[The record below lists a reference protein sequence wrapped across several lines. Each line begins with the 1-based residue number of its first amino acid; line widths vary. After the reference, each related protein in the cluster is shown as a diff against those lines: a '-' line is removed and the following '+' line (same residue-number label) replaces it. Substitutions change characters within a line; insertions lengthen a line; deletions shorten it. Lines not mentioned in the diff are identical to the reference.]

1 MSHAL
6 AAGNGNFLIP
16 NMTFVVELA
25 AFIIVL
31 GVLWRYVIPP
41 VQQAMTAR
49 QEIARKLVSDRQ
61 EAKQLLEKA
70 QTAYKTAMA
79 DARHEA
85 AQLRAQAEEQ
95 RREIVEGASTEA
107 DVRAAGII
115 SRSQAQL
122 VAERRQALRQLKAEL
137 GNLAVE
143 LAEKI
148 LGEALADNQRQ
159 DRLIERFLSQ
169 IEEEA
174 NGGHVARVLR
184 REPRDL
190 SRLRFEKVP
199 EGGGHR
205 DAAEIYAARRGGAWL
220 RRTCLRSGLR
230 ALASRTEAA
239 VDVVIDQA
247 DVLHERV
254 HAGRSDETVPLRLQP
269 FRERFRLR
277 CRCG

>member
-1 MSHAL
+1 MSHTL
-6 AAGNGNFLIP
+6 AAGNFLIP

-25 AFIIVL
+25 AFLIVL

-49 QEIARKLVSDRQ
+49 QEIARKLVSDHE

-85 AQLRAQAEEQ
+85 AQLRALAEER

-107 DVRAAGII
+107 EARAAEII
-115 SRSQAQL
+115 FRGEARL
-122 VAERRQALRQLKAEL
+122 EAERRQAIRQLKTEL

-148 LGEALADNQRQ
+148 LGDALADDQRQ
-159 DRLIERFLSQ
+159 KRLIDRFLSH

-174 NGGHVARVLR
+174 NAGVR
-184 REPRDL
+184 R
-190 SRLRFEKVP
+190 
-199 EGGGHR
+199 
-205 DAAEIYAARRGGAWL
+205 
-220 RRTCLRSGLR
+220 
-230 ALASRTEAA
+230 
-239 VDVVIDQA
+239 
-247 DVLHERV
+247 
-254 HAGRSDETVPLRLQP
+254 
-269 FRERFRLR
+269 
-277 CRCG
+277 

>member
-6 AAGNGNFLIP
+6 TGGNFLIP

-49 QEIARKLVSDRQ
+49 QEMARKLVSDRQ

-79 DARHEA
+79 DARHQA

-95 RREIVEGASTEA
+95 RREIVDGASTEA
-107 DVRAAGII
+107 EARAEEII
-115 SRSQAQL
+115 SRGQARL
-122 VAERRQALRQLKAEL
+122 VAEQRQAIRRLKADL
-137 GNLAVE
+137 GNSAVE

-148 LGEALADNQRQ
+148 LGEALADGQRQ
-159 DRLIERFLSQ
+159 KRLIDRFLSH

-174 NGGHVARVLR
+174 NPGVR
-184 REPRDL
+184 R
-190 SRLRFEKVP
+190 
-199 EGGGHR
+199 
-205 DAAEIYAARRGGAWL
+205 
-220 RRTCLRSGLR
+220 
-230 ALASRTEAA
+230 
-239 VDVVIDQA
+239 
-247 DVLHERV
+247 
-254 HAGRSDETVPLRLQP
+254 
-269 FRERFRLR
+269 
-277 CRCG
+277 